1 MNRNLLIPLSI
12 IILILLS
19 GCIEI
24 SQVAGDSDN
33 LSDIEDELSDT
44 GISDINSNE
53 INLNNSSYSIS
64 NESELSLFLLNTSVK
79 IYDKNETES
88 YYRTTDL
95 ISNEDINLV
104 NYMND
109 SEIKNSSELIDNKT
123 LKQNSDQNISSIIYL
138 SQDNIRKY
146 VTVNDIKKN
155 TNKSINLSDYNSTYE
170 THIYTTINIKKST
183 KNQKINITKIISEE
197 TIISSSGFNL
207 EPQNI
212 TYIGS
217 KKLNHSE
224 FKDIDVK
231 IYEFDVLNG
240 RKNMKLIYSQ
250 YSSSTN
256 SYMMSGIIK
265 KQTDNSEIIN
275 LIKQTKLNK
284 K

>member
-88 YYRTTDL
+88 YYRITDL